1 MWFID
6 SLVNGNLKELRAFAR
21 GLVERDVKISWL
33 GYARCDGRMDIEYL
47 QDLKA
52 GGCSVLNLGI
62 ESGSQKVLDLMKKN
76 VKLEHVEQNLFDMT
90 TVGIQAH
97 SNWFVGFPGEQPVDM
112 AHTMTLLWRTRNTSL
127 NGWSFTVCNVNPDTP
142 LHNEREKFGMSHG
155 HYAAHWVTEDYT
167 NTIVHRLVRYKT
179 VNILLNHLR
188 RPRMERPGV
197 ENHYTLTYDT
207 KKVSI
212 DKLKPNPDNPRII
225 KDDKFKKLVQSIK
238 DFPEMLKLR
247 PIVVD
252 KDMVVLGG
260 NMRLRALK
268 DAGVKEVEV
277 IIANN
282 LTDDQKREFII
293 KDNVGFGEWNWETLA
308 NEWDSD
314 KLDEWGLVIN
324 NFNTDDIDLDA
335 FFEEDNTDK
344 EQKFKII
351 LEYTQDDYNAVQEAL
366 KSYSGSKEQIFY
378 KLLGL

>member
-1 MWFID
+1 
-6 SLVNGNLKELRAFAR
+6 
-21 GLVERDVKISWL
+21 
-33 GYARCDGRMDIEYL
+33 
-47 QDLKA
+47 
-52 GGCSVLNLGI
+52 
-62 ESGSQKVLDLMKKN
+62 MKW
-76 VKLEHVEQNLFDMT
+76 VRLSE
-90 TVGIQAH
+90 IH
-97 SNWFVGFPGEQPVDM
+97 SNANNP
-112 AHTMTLLWRTRNTSL
+112 RTISA
-127 NGWSFTVCNVNPDTP
+127 D
-142 LHNEREKFGMSHG
+142 KF
-155 HYAAHWVTEDYT
+155 A
-167 NTIVHRLVRYKT
+167 
-179 VNILLNHLR
+179 
-188 RPRMERPGV
+188 
-197 ENHYTLTYDT
+197 
-207 KKVSI
+207 
-212 DKLKPNPDNPRII
+212 KLKRSLIE
-225 KDDKFKKLVQSIK
+225 
-238 DFPEMLKLR
+238 FPEMLKLR

>member
-1 MWFID
+1 
-6 SLVNGNLKELRAFAR
+6 
-21 GLVERDVKISWL
+21 
-33 GYARCDGRMDIEYL
+33 
-47 QDLKA
+47 
-52 GGCSVLNLGI
+52 
-62 ESGSQKVLDLMKKN
+62 
-76 VKLEHVEQNLFDMT
+76 
-90 TVGIQAH
+90 
-97 SNWFVGFPGEQPVDM
+97 
-112 AHTMTLLWRTRNTSL
+112 
-127 NGWSFTVCNVNPDTP
+127 
-142 LHNEREKFGMSHG
+142 
-155 HYAAHWVTEDYT
+155 
-167 NTIVHRLVRYKT
+167 
-179 VNILLNHLR
+179 
-188 RPRMERPGV
+188 
-197 ENHYTLTYDT
+197 
-207 KKVSI
+207 
-212 DKLKPNPDNPRII
+212 
-225 KDDKFKKLVQSIK
+225 
-238 DFPEMLKLR
+238 
-247 PIVVD
+247 
-252 KDMVVLGG
+252 
-260 NMRLRALK
+260 MRLRALK

>member
-1 MWFID
+1 
-6 SLVNGNLKELRAFAR
+6 
-21 GLVERDVKISWL
+21 
-33 GYARCDGRMDIEYL
+33 
-47 QDLKA
+47 
-52 GGCSVLNLGI
+52 
-62 ESGSQKVLDLMKKN
+62 
-76 VKLEHVEQNLFDMT
+76 
-90 TVGIQAH
+90 
-97 SNWFVGFPGEQPVDM
+97 
-112 AHTMTLLWRTRNTSL
+112 
-127 NGWSFTVCNVNPDTP
+127 
-142 LHNEREKFGMSHG
+142 MS
-155 HYAAHWVTEDYT
+155 
-167 NTIVHRLVRYKT
+167 
-179 VNILLNHLR
+179 
-188 RPRMERPGV
+188 
-197 ENHYTLTYDT
+197 DT

-268 DAGVKEVEV
+268 DV
-277 IIANN
+277 
-282 LTDDQKREFII
+282 
-293 KDNVGFGEWNWETLA
+293 
-308 NEWDSD
+308 
-314 KLDEWGLVIN
+314 N

>member
-1 MWFID
+1 
-6 SLVNGNLKELRAFAR
+6 
-21 GLVERDVKISWL
+21 
-33 GYARCDGRMDIEYL
+33 
-47 QDLKA
+47 
-52 GGCSVLNLGI
+52 
-62 ESGSQKVLDLMKKN
+62 
-76 VKLEHVEQNLFDMT
+76 
-90 TVGIQAH
+90 
-97 SNWFVGFPGEQPVDM
+97 
-112 AHTMTLLWRTRNTSL
+112 
-127 NGWSFTVCNVNPDTP
+127 
-142 LHNEREKFGMSHG
+142 MS
-155 HYAAHWVTEDYT
+155 E
-167 NTIVHRLVRYKT
+167 
-179 VNILLNHLR
+179 
-188 RPRMERPGV
+188 
-197 ENHYTLTYDT
+197 T

-277 IIANN
+277 IIADS

-314 KLDEWGLVIN
+314 KLDEWGLTVN
-324 NFNTDDIDLDA
+324 NFNTDSINLDD
-335 FFEEDNTDK
+335 FFEESNEQK
-344 EQKFKII
+344 EQKNKIV
-351 LEYTQDDYNAVQEAL
+351 LEYTDEEFELVNEEF
-366 KSYSGSKEQIFY
+366 KKHSGSKEQIVY